1 VHSQNGAMP
10 RVSFGVYQPREGCL
24 TDDVVA
30 QMVRT
35 AASIEKRRTNISI
48 TILRCIRGDWAAA
61 VAESKA
67 REDVNQWL
75 NLPEAAT
82 FTKGLS
88 SVIQTVDAGW
98 FELACEEGKEGFQFV
113 KKRVGDVVSVR
124 RIYSEG
130 KTQDKLSYCC
140 LAILK
145 AYFTKTQG
153 LHSYRY
159 YTSLDGKSII
169 GLGSWDSEDLASN
182 KEHRCTAET
191 FLKSLGAK
199 KLRYDVC
206 RVVYATDLN
215 E

>member
-1 VHSQNGAMP
+1 MHSQNGAMS
-10 RVSFGVYQPREGCL
+10 RVSFGVYKPRAGCH

-30 QMVRT
+30 QMLRT
-35 AASIEKRRTNISI
+35 AASIEKRSTNINI
-48 TILRCIRGDWAAA
+48 TVLRCIRGDWVAA
-61 VAESKA
+61 VAENKA
-67 REDVNQWL
+67 TEDANPWL

-98 FELACEEGKEGFQFV
+98 FELACEERKEGFSFGQ
-113 KKRVGDVVSVR
+113 KRVGDVVSVR
-124 RIYSEG
+124 KIYSEG
-130 KTQDKLSYCC
+130 KNQDKLSYCC
-140 LAILK
+140 LAVLK
-145 AYFTKTQG
+145 SYFTNTKG
-153 LHSYRY
+153 LNSYRY

-169 GLGSWDSEDLASN
+169 GLANWESEDLAFN
-182 KEHRCTAET
+182 KENRCTGET